1 MFSQC
6 PKIYMLFRKNIE
18 LERVLSEY
26 LEREQYRDRKSLTIS
41 TELLGN
47 IKKKNIIYELLVS

>member
-47 IKKKNIIYELLVS
+47 I

>member
-1 MFSQC
+1 
-6 PKIYMLFRKNIE
+6 MLFRKNIE

-47 IKKKNIIYELLVS
+47 I